1 MADDGNSENNR
12 KEEEQMNVPETP
24 ADDDKKERAKVNKES
39 VKDDKKEVIDVDK
52 SVDGKDEDAVKI
64 AMKSADLEHNDSNA
78 KNETKNSQSHYQT
91 PPVVLPEGWTY
102 QSTSTGSRGYYT
114 YRSEPTP
121 ADLTLVNPDHTIAV
135 GVPQGGP
142 GSGYSVNLGG
152 PGNTRQCPSPSA
164 DADVRD
170 EDEKQNEVN
179 KEVKEDNLTSDW
191 CAGAITSSNT
201 RQCPS
206 PSAEADAKVLPQ
218 GWSYQSTSTGSR
230 GYYTYRSEPTPAD
243 LILVPDHTNAVRVPQ
258 GGPGGGSGY
267 SVNLGG
273 PGNIIYATGENMPF
287 SIGAPTMH
295 TGGGPVVKSPVKQ
308 RSTQENYPVTPS
320 KVKQMPEK
328 LKPMVERH
336 YLLLKSPS
344 FTRQKLELVKIICGF
359 DDTKDKIGIPEDEKR
374 IVVQKYYR

>member
-1 MADDGNSENNR
+1 
-12 KEEEQMNVPETP
+12 MNVPETP
-24 ADDDKKERAKVNKES
+24 AEDDKKERAKVNKES
-39 VKDDKKEVIDVDK
+39 VKDDKKEVFDVDK

-135 GVPQGGP
+135 GVPQG
-142 GSGYSVNLGG
+142 
-152 PGNTRQCPSPSA
+152 SP
-164 DADVRD
+164 
-170 EDEKQNEVN
+170 
-179 KEVKEDNLTSDW
+179 
-191 CAGAITSSNT
+191 
-201 RQCPS
+201 
-206 PSAEADAKVLPQ
+206 
-218 GWSYQSTSTGSR
+218 
-230 GYYTYRSEPTPAD
+230 
-243 LILVPDHTNAVRVPQ
+243 
-258 GGPGGGSGY
+258 GSGY

-359 DDTKDKIGIPEDEKR
+359 DDTKDKIGIPKDEKR
-374 IVVQKYYR
+374 IVVQKYYSDSAKANAAFEAFSCKHQWGGFTTYAELAAEPMIGDLTMPGASDGMDQKPKRKYVRRK